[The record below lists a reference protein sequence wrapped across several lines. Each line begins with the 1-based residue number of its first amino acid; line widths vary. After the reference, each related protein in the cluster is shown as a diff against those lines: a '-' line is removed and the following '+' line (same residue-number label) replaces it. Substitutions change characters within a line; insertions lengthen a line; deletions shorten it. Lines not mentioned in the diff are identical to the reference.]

1 CPQLLNPRACR
12 SALCF
17 RTAVSKPV
25 REMSCKICEKM
36 LHTRFKAESSS
47 DSLVFSNSTYQRL
60 SAFFFPATLSTA
72 ELIWTRMIRD
82 IQQYQSVE
90 AARRHFKDKSWRI
103 LQRAYVHYENDNLD
117 LLRKEAETISKSVP
131 DLGDK
136 EKRGGWL
143 MSMTRF
149 FFDFF
154 VVDPT
159 LAEQIERSVALAM
172 RADEKELR
180 DLATEY
186 VKSGRMAA
194 LWKEIKSVRRQFLIL
209 YESMLPLLMVRRYW
223 HQDKQDISDYE
234 LSVKNFED
242 LKGFYIDCVE
252 TSFRLLVVGLGVELI
267 ANTGKPVI
275 KARTGDKAIWWFE
288 QVANGIKDTQLKQF
302 PLFDLITPALD
313 LGLRNGVGHNS
324 AHYDVTSDS
333 IIYVKA
339 DDANLNE
346 VRLPYTAFVDK
357 VFKAY
362 CAFELATGFFQWLFV
377 AGGGKL

>member
-1 CPQLLNPRACR
+1 VEIGYVLDLDQEAVTFEYREPSNAHWDDSVDEGEHMVLFYPELMVPKDLPDLLSPF
-12 SALCF
+12 L
-17 RTAVSKPV
+17 
-25 REMSCKICEKM
+25 
-36 LHTRFKAESSS
+36 
-47 DSLVFSNSTYQRL
+47 
-60 SAFFFPATLSTA
+60 ATC
-72 ELIWTRMIRD
+72 WNIRD

-275 KARTGDKAIWWFE
+275 KARTGDKTIWWFE